1 MSFAW
6 WWCAVRQMESSW
18 WCKSSARSGIGS
30 QAVGWTRVCQLSPPV
45 LSPLPFLGGSHS
57 GCHIFLPSTPPCPII
72 ALRCTYCALPL
83 GCGSHC
89 FRGSSCNSYS
99 GSQEKRSRKLLFV
112 KPKKRVV
119 LMWIWME
126 FCPSSLL
133 LPVEVVLLS
142 LRLSWFL
149 LILCPDSLCSCCM
162 DLAGRGHVRMRVI
175 FLAHPVHEGQ
185 PMKTEPDYESLG
197 ACWVSAEVCLGL
209 IWIEACPSRE
219 RRRRRSAY

>member
-1 MSFAW
+1 MPYFSTFHSSLSYHCSALHIL
-6 WWCAVRQMESSW
+6 CAA
-18 WCKSSARSGIGS
+18 ARLWIPLLP
-30 QAVGWTRVCQLSPPV
+30 WV
-45 LSPLPFLGGSHS
+45 LL
-57 GCHIFLPSTPPCPII
+57 
-72 ALRCTYCALPL
+72 
-83 GCGSHC
+83 
-89 FRGSSCNSYS
+89 YS